1 MADIERAAVDTSA
14 IKGIPIIWIM
24 GKTEI
29 LFKLL
34 SKVRTE
40 MSPSATLLFKIYYKI
55 SHTPRL

>member
-1 MADIERAAVDTSA
+1 MAEIERAAVDTSA

-34 SKVRTE
+34 NKVMMVVKCHLVLPFYSKDLIR
-40 MSPSATLLFKIYYKI
+40 
-55 SHTPRL
+55 